1 MNFYV
6 SFLNNI
12 ALKIV
17 ANNIKY
23 VWQLTG
29 FLSFNSFYFYCNL
42 FCYLL
47 TYLFIYSFTLCC
59 VLMLLICCQL
69 KKISERS
76 FFIYHLFWEFT
87 YGFVQGKPNT
97 DEYFWIRSSAEVR
110 NDTESAWIIVEGS
123 RSWKLDF
130 PNICNL
136 FRRFS
141 KDTYNDY
148 LLANVIDSFLLL
160 FWQTKAI
167 SPTRRLRVSHLF
179 SSYSFGYRF

>member
-1 MNFYV
+1 MRIRYHFLADLYITRHALETESEKRIQNTPNKPFVELVTSRNRDYRPYAISEH
-6 SFLNNI
+6 SFF
-12 ALKIV
+12 V
-17 ANNIKY
+17 
-23 VWQLTG
+23 
-29 FLSFNSFYFYCNL
+29 
-42 FCYLL
+42 CYL
-47 TYLFIYSFTLCC
+47 
-59 VLMLLICCQL
+59 
-69 KKISERS
+69 
-76 FFIYHLFWEFT
+76 HWEFT
-87 YGFVQGKPNT
+87 DGFVEGEPNIY
-97 DEYFWIRSSAEVR
+97 EYFWIRSSAEVR

-167 SPTRRLRVSHLF
+167 SPARRLRVSHLF
-179 SSYSFGYRF
+179 CSCSFGYCF

>member
-29 FLSFNSFYFYCNL
+29 FLSFNTFLFFIVICFVTYWLIYLFFYFVLCINVVNL
-42 FCYLL
+42 LS
-47 TYLFIYSFTLCC
+47 I
-59 VLMLLICCQL
+59 

-76 FFIYHLFWEFT
+76 FFIYHLYWEFT
-87 YGFVQGKPNT
+87 YEFVQGKPNT

-136 FRRFS
+136 FHRFS